1 MDIAMNASVSPIQT
15 QWPAPLNAKEW
26 DQRFPGV
33 MDSIGLFG
41 AGANIIMQL
50 ALAPV
55 GHGVAE
61 SKVHSGS
68 IFHHPIKRTRTTL
81 TYLAVA
87 MLGNSEEKQ
96 AYRNAVNRSH
106 AQVRSDE
113 NSPVKYN
120 AFSPELQL
128 WVAACLYW
136 GYMDIME
143 KFRGP
148 MSRDQAE
155 AFYRMAEPLGTTLQ
169 VRPEMWPKDLAAFE
183 EYWQQTLPTLHIDER
198 VRRMLTD
205 IADLKFMPWP
215 VPALL
220 GGFHR
225 FVTIGFLP
233 AEVREQMQFHWSQS
247 QQRRFERLLRVVGG
261 ANRWMP
267 RVVRQAPTLF
277 FMADFRR
284 RLRKGL
290 PMV

>member
-1 MDIAMNASVSPIQT
+1 MNATVSPLET
-15 QWPAPLNAKEW
+15 QWPAPLSAREW

-33 MDSIGLFG
+33 LDSVGMLA

-87 MLGNSEEKQ
+87 MLGDAAEKQ
-96 AYRNAVNRSH
+96 AYRSAVNRSH
-106 AQVRSDE
+106 AQVRSDA

-120 AFSPELQL
+120 AFDPELQL

-136 GYMDIME
+136 GYTDLME
-143 KFRGP
+143 KLRGP
-148 MSRDQAE
+148 LSRELQE
-155 AFYRMAEPLGTTLQ
+155 AFYRLAHPLGTTLQ
-169 VRPEMWPKDLAAFE
+169 VRQEMWPEDLAAFE
-183 EYWQQTLPTLHIDER
+183 QYWQQTLPKLRIDPK
-198 VRRMLTD
+198 VRAMLTD
-205 IADLKFMPWP
+205 IADLKFLPP
-215 VPALL
+215 LVSVLFGA
-220 GGFHR
+220 FNR
-225 FVTIGFLP
+225 FVTAGFLP
-233 AEVREQMQFHWSQS
+233 AEVREQMHFDWSAA
-247 QQRRFERLLRVVGG
+247 QQRRFERTLKVVSAVNRLL
-261 ANRWMP
+261 P
-267 RVVRQAPTLF
+267 RVVRQAPTLL
-277 FMADFRR
+277 FMRDFRR

>member
-1 MDIAMNASVSPIQT
+1 MNATVSPLQT
-15 QWPAPLNAKEW
+15 QWPAPLSAREW

-33 MDSIGLFG
+33 LDSVGMLA

-87 MLGNSEEKQ
+87 MLGDAAEKQ
-96 AYRNAVNRSH
+96 AYRSAVNRSH
-106 AQVRSDE
+106 AQVRSDA

-120 AFSPELQL
+120 AFDPELQL

-136 GYMDIME
+136 GYTDLME
-143 KFRGP
+143 KLRGP
-148 MSRDQAE
+148 LSREQQE
-155 AFYRMAEPLGTTLQ
+155 VFYRLAQPLGTTLQ
-169 VRPEMWPKDLAAFE
+169 VRQEMWPEDLAAFE
-183 EYWQQTLPTLHIDER
+183 QYWQQTLPKLRIDPK
-198 VRRMLTD
+198 VRAMLTD
-205 IADLKFMPWP
+205 IAELKFLPP
-215 VPALL
+215 LVSVLF
-220 GGFHR
+220 GSFNR
-225 FVTIGFLP
+225 FVTAGFLP
-233 AEVREQMQFHWSQS
+233 AEVREQMHFDWSAA
-247 QQRRFERLLRVVGG
+247 QQRRFERTLKVVSAVNRLL
-261 ANRWMP
+261 P
-267 RVVRQAPTLF
+267 RVVRQAPTLL
-277 FMADFRR
+277 FMRDFRG

>member
-1 MDIAMNASVSPIQT
+1 MNASFSPIQT
-15 QWPAPLNAKEW
+15 QWPAPLSAKEW

-33 MDSIGLFG
+33 MDSIGLLG
-41 AGANIIMQL
+41 AAANIIMQL

-106 AQVRSDE
+106 AQVRSDD

-136 GYMDIME
+136 GYADIME
-143 KFRGP
+143 KFWGGL
-148 MSRDQAE
+148 SREQAE
-155 AFYRMAEPLGTTLQ
+155 IFYRLAEPLGTTLQ
-169 VRPEMWPKDLAAFE
+169 VRPEMWPKDLTAFE
-183 EYWQQTLPTLHIDER
+183 EYWQQTLPQLHIDDR
-198 VRRMLTD
+198 VRQMLTD
-205 IADLKFMPWP
+205 IADLKFLPRP
-215 VPALL
+215 FSALL
-220 GGFHR
+220 GPFNR
-225 FVTIGFLP
+225 FVTVGFLP
-233 AEVREQMQFHWSQS
+233 AEVREQMHFDWSS
-247 QQRRFERLLRVVGG
+247 AQQRRFERLLAVVGG
-261 ANRWMP
+261 VNRLMP
-267 RVVRQAPTLF
+267 RVLRQAPTLL

-284 RLRKGL
+284 RQRKGL

>member
-1 MDIAMNASVSPIQT
+1 MNASVSPLET
-15 QWPAPLNAKEW
+15 QWPAPLSAREW
-26 DQRFPGV
+26 DRRFPGV
-33 MDSIGLFG
+33 LDSVGMLA

-87 MLGNSEEKQ
+87 MLGDAAEKQ
-96 AYRNAVNRSH
+96 AYRSAVNRSH
-106 AQVRSDE
+106 AQVRSDA

-120 AFSPELQL
+120 AFDPELQL

-136 GYMDIME
+136 GYTDLLE
-143 KFRGP
+143 KLRGP
-148 MSRDQAE
+148 LSREQQE
-155 AFYRMAEPLGTTLQ
+155 EFYRLAQPLGTTLQ
-169 VRPEMWPKDLAAFE
+169 VRPEMWPEDLAAFE
-183 EYWQQTLPTLHIDER
+183 QYWQQTLPKLSIDPT
-198 VRRMLTD
+198 VRAMLTD
-205 IADLKFMPWP
+205 IADLKFMPLP
-215 VPALL
+215 VSALL
-220 GGFHR
+220 GGFNR

-233 AEVREQMQFHWSQS
+233 AEVREQMHFDWSAA
-247 QQRRFERLLRVVGG
+247 QQRRFERTLKVVSAVNRLL
-261 ANRWMP
+261 P
-267 RVVRQAPTLF
+267 RVVRQAPTLL
-277 FMADFRR
+277 FMRDFRR

>member
-1 MDIAMNASVSPIQT
+1 MNASVSPIQT

-33 MDSIGLFG
+33 MDSIGMFG

-136 GYMDIME
+136 GYIDIME

-148 MSRDQAE
+148 MSREQAE
-155 AFYRMAEPLGTTLQ
+155 AFYLLAKPLGTTLQ

-183 EYWQQTLPTLHIDER
+183 QYWQQNLPKLHIDER
-198 VRRMLTD
+198 VRVMLTD
-205 IADLKFMPWP
+205 IAELKFMPAP

-233 AEVREQMQFHWSQS
+233 PEVREQMQFDWNPA
-247 QQRRFERLLRVVGG
+247 QQRRFERMLKVVGR
-261 ANRWMP
+261 ANRLMP
-267 RVVRQAPTLF
+267 RVLRQAPTLL
-277 FMADFRR
+277 FMRDFRR